1 MKSNFILFIILSLI
15 LLNKCQDDDDEFP
28 KENLY
33 DTFDDSFDDNGF
45 FKSSLKEYLIEK
57 DLYDSNRPIKPNEL
71 RNIFLEVISEGD
83 MEKAPSNL
91 KKIFSQ
97 LAEYFIVKYYKENKQ
112 IIGKDIINLFDIK
125 ILFFSKRMEI
135 NKNIFEIINIYL
147 SKGDGKLMEFHP
159 NLKKLLEILHYM
171 IFIVKRKM
179 IRTVEILLVN
189 QKLTYER
196 NIVFI
201 LIKKK

>member
-112 IIGKDIINLFDIK
+112 IIGKDIINLFDINEISSQFEK
-125 ILFFSKRMEI
+125 IAGDTTLYD
-135 NKNIFEIINIYL
+135 IYSEEENDQDSRDSTGEPKTDL
-147 SKGDGKLMEFHP
+147 
-159 NLKKLLEILHYM
+159 
-171 IFIVKRKM
+171 
-179 IRTVEILLVN
+179 
-189 QKLTYER
+189 
-196 NIVFI
+196 
-201 LIKKK
+201 